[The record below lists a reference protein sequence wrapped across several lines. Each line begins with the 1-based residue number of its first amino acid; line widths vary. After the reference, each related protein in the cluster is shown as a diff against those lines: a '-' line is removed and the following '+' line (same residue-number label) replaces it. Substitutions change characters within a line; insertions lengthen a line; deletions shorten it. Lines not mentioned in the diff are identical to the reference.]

1 MVEQIHIDFLKVRR
15 SQRFRQ
21 LLQQLLLFTV
31 IRFLLDLRLLNDILR
46 NLLIDMLGH
55 LGFLGQ
61 RVEQL

>member
-1 MVEQIHIDFLKVRR
+1 MVEQVHIDFLKVRR

-46 NLLIDMLGH
+46 NLLIHM
-55 LGFLGQ
+55 F
-61 RVEQL
+61 